1 MKSALVLVGGQGR
14 RLGYKEKALITIKG
28 RTILEHSLAI
38 LDGVVDEI
46 IISLRD
52 DEQLDLLK
60 PFTTGRL
67 VVTDC
72 LTSVGPLAGIQE
84 GLKAVRG
91 DYVFIA
97 AGDMPYLNGK
107 VAELLFDRAAGH
119 DAAIPVWR
127 NEILEPLHAV
137 YRSGPMVIETEKAI
151 RAGDRSV
158 HVPISKLK
166 DAVFVEMDAI
176 RAVDPGLRTFININ
190 TVEDV
195 EQIQEG

>member
-1 MKSALVLVGGQGR
+1 MKSALVLAGGQGR

-28 RTILEHSLAI
+28 RTILEHSLVI

-67 VVTDC
+67 VVTDRF
-72 LTSVGPLAGIQE
+72 TSVGPLAGIQE

-119 DAAIPVWR
+119 DAAVPVR
-127 NEILEPLHAV
+127 ENEILEPLHAV
-137 YRSGPMVIETEKAI
+137 YRTGPMAIETEKAI
-151 RAGDRSV
+151 RAGDKSV
-158 HVPISKLK
+158 LVPISKLK
-166 DAVFVEMDAI
+166 DAVLVEMDAI
-176 RAVDPGLRTFININ
+176 RAIDPGLRTFININ
-190 TVEDV
+190 TVGDV